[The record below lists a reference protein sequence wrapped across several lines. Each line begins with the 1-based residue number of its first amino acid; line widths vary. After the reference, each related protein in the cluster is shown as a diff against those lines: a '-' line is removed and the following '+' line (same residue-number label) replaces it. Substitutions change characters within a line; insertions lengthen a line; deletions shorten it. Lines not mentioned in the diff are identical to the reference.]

1 MHECSIFSTHDAS
14 DTKCKHVQQLWIM
27 VKILSLEEAVDFF
40 NSQNCSKS
48 TAIDAS
54 LKSLL
59 FSPNADSESEKWWL
73 TIF

>member
-1 MHECSIFSTHDAS
+1 MHECSIFSTHDGS
-14 DTKCKHVQQLWIM
+14 DTKCKHVKQLQIM
-27 VKILSLEEAVDFF
+27 VKILTLEDPVDFF

-59 FSPNADSESEKWWL
+59 FSPSADSESGKWWL

>member
-1 MHECSIFSTHDAS
+1 MSAPSSPHNGS
-14 DTKCKHVQQLWIM
+14 DTKCKHVKQLQIM
-27 VKILSLEEAVDFF
+27 VKITLEDPVAFFFF

-48 TAIDAS
+48 TTIDAS

-59 FSPNADSESEKWWL
+59 FSPNADSESGKWWL